1 MMNTDLTIWEA
12 ILLGVVQGATE
23 FLPVSSSGHLLIIPA
38 LFGLEEPDLTLVT
51 IAHLG
56 TLLAVLV
63 YFRRDIAEIVRG
75 VLVGLRRRAPLAEPS
90 SRLGWFIVL
99 GTIPAGAA
107 GLLFEDF
114 FDRIFGAPTVAAFF
128 LLVTAGLLVI
138 GERLLS
144 GEKVMAK
151 ISWLDALIIGVFQML
166 ALFPGISR
174 SGSTI
179 TGGLLRGLDRETAAR
194 FSFLLGIPAILAAGV
209 LAGIDLFQVQAS
221 PSLLFLYAV
230 TFVTAAITG
239 YACIYFLLAW
249 LKRRTLYIFAIYCAA
264 LGTLFLLL
272 SATGQV

>member
-1 MMNTDLTIWEA
+1 MNTDLTFWEA
-12 ILLGVVQGATE
+12 VLLGFVQGATE
-23 FLPVSSSGHLLIIPA
+23 FLPISSSGHLLLVPA
-38 LFGLEEPDLTLVT
+38 ILGLEEPDLTLVT

-63 YFRRDIAEIVRG
+63 YFRQDVGEIIRG
-75 VLVGLRRRAPLAEPS
+75 VLVGLRRRAPLAEPA

-99 GTIPAGAA
+99 GTIPAGLV
-107 GLLFEDF
+107 GFLFEDF
-114 FDRIFGAPTVAAFF
+114 FDRVFGSPTVAAFF

-138 GERLLS
+138 GERLMS
-144 GEKVMAK
+144 GKKAMAA

-209 LAGIDLFQVQAS
+209 LAGIDLFQVQATS
-221 PSLLFLYAV
+221 AQLFLYAV

-249 LKRRTLYIFAIYCAA
+249 LKRHTLYIFAIYCAVF
-264 LGTLFLLL
+264 GVIFLIL
-272 SATGQV
+272 SLTGSV